1 MFSAGR
7 AATVTPNALT
17 AAERSDRRVG
27 DGSSDAI
34 GSFLVDSNFLQELE
48 SIEDAAGLSRVE
60 DNGIEQVMTTSTN
73 DHVDKPGDVVYVSS
87 PFNRYITIE

>member
-1 MFSAGR
+1 MFSVGR
-7 AATVTPNALT
+7 AATATPNAFN
-17 AAERSDRRVG
+17 AAERLDRRV